1 MLRVKIKMGKK
12 IIRNFGNTAMPVT
25 IVGANVN
32 GKPNFMTV
40 GFYSW
45 VEYKPK
51 SIFSVSIEKRQ
62 YTNQGVKENGTFSVN
77 IPSEKMMQVAD
88 YIGMKSGRDIDKT
101 SIFDV
106 FYGDLETAPMINE
119 APVNHECKV
128 VKTIDFD
135 GIHDVFFGE
144 VIKSYADEDLCE
156 EGLNIKNIKPI
167 LLNLTK
173 YYSVGSEIGDAYKVG
188 LKYESK

>member
-1 MLRVKIKMGKK
+1 MGKK
-12 IIRNFGNTAMPVT
+12 IIRNFGNTALPVT

-40 GFYSW
+40 GFYAW
-45 VEYKPK
+45 VEYNP
-51 SIFSVSIEKRQ
+51 SIFSVSIDKKQ
-62 YTNQGVKENGTFSVN
+62 YTNQGIKENGTFSVN
-77 IPSEKMMQVAD
+77 IPSEKMMLVTD
-88 YIGMKSGRDIDKT
+88 YIGLKSGRDIDKT
-101 SIFDV
+101 KIFDV

-119 APVNHECKV
+119 APVNYECKV
-128 VKTIDFD
+128 IKTIDFNGSSD
-135 GIHDVFFGE
+135 MFFGE

-167 LLNLTK
+167 LLYFQK

>member
-1 MLRVKIKMGKK
+1 MGKK

-25 IVGANVN
+25 IIGANVN

-40 GFYSW
+40 GFYAW

-101 SIFDV
+101 KIFDV

-128 VKTIDFD
+128 VKTIDF
-135 GIHDVFFGE
+135 GIHDIFFGE
-144 VIKSYADEDLCE
+144 VIKSYADEELCE
-156 EGLNIKNIKPI
+156 GGLSIKKINPI
-167 LLNLTK
+167 LLNFTK
-173 YYSVGSEIGDAYKVG
+173 YYSVGDEIGDAYKIG
-188 LKYESK
+188 LKYESKWIVN